1 MPVWS
6 LTMVA
11 TKVTSRLLPGRTKA
25 STECWGSEFLL
36 KNIRQFQLWFP
47 FHKETYFWF
56 WILLLPVLH
65 KSVSLQ
71 HWQHQ
76 TSLNSCPLVPRCPKF
91 SCGGLS
97 SCLLSFPP
105 FQLLS
110 YNLILPTTCTA
121 PTHHMAHISH
131 NTEKEMRPWV
141 IFTVWQSWQLSIK
154 WNESDFKENK
164 QMPAKKVHS
173 HCGLWRGPPSLFLS
187 ASSLVLTWFLFLNT
201 GSFPSND
208 IIHGVLG
215 QVCSCSIAFTQSW

>member
-97 SCLLSFPP
+97 SCLLSFP
-105 FQLLS
+105 FLLF
-110 YNLILPTTCTA
+110 
-121 PTHHMAHISH
+121 
-131 NTEKEMRPWV
+131 WV

>member
-97 SCLLSFPP
+97 SCLLSFP
-105 FQLLS
+105 FLL
-110 YNLILPTTCTA
+110 
-121 PTHHMAHISH
+121 
-131 NTEKEMRPWV
+131 
-141 IFTVWQSWQLSIK
+141 F
-154 WNESDFKENK
+154 
-164 QMPAKKVHS
+164 
-173 HCGLWRGPPSLFLS
+173 SLFLLLYFLHFS
-187 ASSLVLTWFLFLNT
+187 FSPTISYSQQHAQPPPTTWLTFPIILKRRWDPGSSSQFDRAGSSLSNGTNLISKKTSKCQPRKSTAIVVCGGARHLCFCLLLLWFW
-201 GSFPSND
+201 
-208 IIHGVLG
+208 HG
-215 QVCSCSIAFTQSW
+215 FYF

>member
-97 SCLLSFPP
+97 SCLLSFLSPP
-105 FQLLS
+105 LFNSFETGFLTEPGSRPVAWKPLKFS
-110 YNLILPTTCTA
+110 CSHP
-121 PTHHMAHISH
+121 AHS
-131 NTEKEMRPWV
+131 TGA
-141 IFTVWQSWQLSIK
+141 T
-154 WNESDFKENK
+154 
-164 QMPAKKVHS
+164 
-173 HCGLWRGPPSLFLS
+173 GLVATSR
-187 ASSLVLTWFLFLNT
+187 WFLFL
-201 GSFPSND
+201 
-208 IIHGVLG
+208 LL
-215 QVCSCSIAFTQSW
+215 VCSESELPCEVQAGCIKGGSHHSQPWFLF